1 MKKKFIVVLDG
12 FTMDDAIHYLGD
24 NTTTVYEIDDKRNIE
39 IRSGLQSDE
48 EGFYCGKDN
57 FYFCTNAMELG
68 KYIEKGYG
76 KAENACVFSNSFP
89 FLKMDVE
96 MYFMLCSGRIIKSPD
111 DDSMKISAIATN
123 VEERE
128 AVIAD
133 EVNEST
139 SFIKEKC
146 KRIREDEAGKTDVKD
161 EDVNQAIPEQYIRT
175 ELDLIANIMKS
186 NNLEGPVEKV
196 ILNRDKVKFEFVD
209 GEKVNNFLTKVLN
222 DIVMNDDEELR
233 YTESYF
239 PCEEDPFSYKLYLKN
254 GIINRTEEGEFSISS
269 L

>member
-24 NTTTVYEIDDKRNIE
+24 STTTVYEIDDKRNIE

-96 MYFMLCSGRIIKSPD
+96 MYFMLCSGRIVKSPD
-111 DDSMKISAIATN
+111 DDSTKISAIGAN
-123 VEERE
+123 VEEKE
-128 AVIAD
+128 SVLAN

-139 SFIKEKC
+139 AFIKEKC
-146 KRIREDEAGKTDVKD
+146 KRIREDEAAKTDVKD
-161 EDVNQAIPEQYIRT
+161 EDVNQAIPKQYIRT
-175 ELDLIANIMKS
+175 ELDLVAKIIKS
-186 NNLEGPVEKV
+186 NNLEGPVDKV
-196 ILNRDKVKFEFVD
+196 VMIRDKVKYEFTN
-209 GEKVNNFLTKVLN
+209 GEKVNNFLTNVLN

-254 GIINRTEEGEFSISS
+254 GIIIRTEAGEFSISS

>member
-1 MKKKFIVVLDG
+1 
-12 FTMDDAIHYLGD
+12 
-24 NTTTVYEIDDKRNIE
+24 
-39 IRSGLQSDE
+39 
-48 EGFYCGKDN
+48 
-57 FYFCTNAMELG
+57 
-68 KYIEKGYG
+68 
-76 KAENACVFSNSFP
+76 
-89 FLKMDVE
+89 
-96 MYFMLCSGRIIKSPD
+96 
-111 DDSMKISAIATN
+111 MKISAIATN

-146 KRIREDEAGKTDVKD
+146 KRIREDEAAKTDVKD